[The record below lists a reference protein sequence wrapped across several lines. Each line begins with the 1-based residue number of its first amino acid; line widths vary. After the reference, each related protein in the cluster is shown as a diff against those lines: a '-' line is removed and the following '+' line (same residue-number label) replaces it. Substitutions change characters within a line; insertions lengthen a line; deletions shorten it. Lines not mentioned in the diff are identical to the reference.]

1 MSQVHFTSE
10 HDAPLEGRPGYGW
23 KTLISA
29 DRTPTSRI
37 TQGIA
42 EMDPAPVDLNELHRH
57 PHAETYYVLS
67 GKGLLWIG
75 EEAHPLAP
83 GTTAFIPG
91 GVLHT
96 ASATGEEPPR
106 ILYTFAADAFTDVEY
121 DFPRKKTV
129 E

>member
-1 MSQVHFTSE
+1 M
-10 HDAPLEGRPGYGW
+10 PRPH
-23 KTLISA
+23 
-29 DRTPTSRI
+29 P
-37 TQGIA
+37 
-42 EMDPAPVDLNELHRH
+42 P
-57 PHAETYYVLS
+57 PHAQPYYVLT
-67 GKGLLWIG
+67 GKSLLWIG

-96 ASATGEEPPR
+96 ASATGDEPLR

-121 DFPRKKTV
+121 DFPRKNTV